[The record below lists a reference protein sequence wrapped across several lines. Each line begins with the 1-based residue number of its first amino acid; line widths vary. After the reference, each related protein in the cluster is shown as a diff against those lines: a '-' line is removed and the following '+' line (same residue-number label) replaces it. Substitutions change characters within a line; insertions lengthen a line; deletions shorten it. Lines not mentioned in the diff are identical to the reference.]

1 MLLKLLLVGK
11 LQRAQAAKETM
22 VLLHVAKVVRQ
33 ASDHI
38 LTMWAGSVH
47 LDVCL
52 VSSDG
57 MLLQFGF
64 ASKSQ
69 LAVWDRTRKPVV
81 AKDVRPKIAQRA
93 NLLATHLARLVH
105 FDVEAVGGK
114 RVLLQLLLARELEL
128 AVGDLA
134 DPSVLL
140 ANVTV
145 VVCQTSLNCTTLTA
159 GLIHPGVQHKIK

>member
-1 MLLKLLLVGK
+1 M
-11 LQRAQAAKETM
+11 
-22 VLLHVAKVVRQ
+22 VAKY
-33 ASDHI
+33 
-38 LTMWAGSVH
+38 
-47 LDVCL
+47 
-52 VSSDG
+52 
-57 MLLQFGF
+57 
-64 ASKSQ
+64 
-69 LAVWDRTRKPVV
+69 
-81 AKDVRPKIAQRA
+81 VRPKIAQRA

-159 GLIHPGVQHKIK
+159 GLIHPDVVQGQIK

>member
-1 MLLKLLLVGK
+1 
-11 LQRAQAAKETM
+11 M

-38 LTMWAGSVH
+38 LTMWTGSVDF
-47 LDVCL
+47 DVGL

-81 AKDVRPKIAQRA
+81 AKYVRPKIAQRA

-105 FDVEAVGGK
+105 FDVEAV
-114 RVLLQLLLARELEL
+114 R
-128 AVGDLA
+128 
-134 DPSVLL
+134 
-140 ANVTV
+140 
-145 VVCQTSLNCTTLTA
+145 C
-159 GLIHPGVQHKIK
+159 